1 MAADPDSLNEHQ
13 VRRLR
18 VTCQCIDRSLSEIEG
33 ILNESQSRAA
43 FPNYA
48 ADLPPAQRKTI
59 EDYIARVRARLIQ
72 VLDGQGIVVGPPGIP
87 VSRAVRGRLY
97 SIDIAAE
104 ELKPKYMRGYGA
116 VSDATATELNGI
128 AGELQGLVAR
138 LDQYLAG
145 GAGQDFRE
153 RLQRL
158 EGAGNDLGL
167 LSRIECIVTE
177 RGLVEFRGTIAS
189 ILDRAEDRSFEIAV
203 FGRVSSGKSSLLN
216 AALDTDV
223 LPVGVTPVTAV
234 PTRITH
240 GEKPSLTVSFTD
252 APAQSF
258 AIARLGEFA
267 TEQQNPGNARHVTR
281 ITVTIPAPRLAN
293 GVSFV
298 DTPGLGSLATSG
310 AAETLAYLPK
320 CDLGVVLIDA
330 GSTLTD
336 GDVRTILALQEA
348 AIPARV
354 LLSKSDLL
362 DRSDCEKTIKYV
374 KQHIVSETAL
384 DLPVHPV
391 SVRPSHRILLDR
403 WFGNEILPLYS
414 HSQELRAAS
423 LQRKIGMLK
432 ESVVF
437 VLRTKIQRSRHESPG
452 TQEATHE
459 VEARLRRA
467 TGFIEETRSACER
480 GADAMAGNV
489 PAIYSAAAASM
500 MNARSKDA
508 DAGIGTEDV
517 IRTAVLLEVQER
529 AKNVQSLVE
538 TLALRLQD
546 ELVKS
551 AADLGIADMPG
562 DDEFPSL
569 VRGMPVF
576 DPGTI
581 HITALKSSY
590 AALLGRRFEEE
601 QMLRDI
607 RQQLSGSFEPAL
619 ASYIKVLNEWMKQ
632 TTGQMGRKF
641 ETYAERYR
649 AQAEQSPHG
658 LELSPDEVRAIEGD
672 LKMLEIPGSDD
683 ETSDTGKPFP

>member
-1 MAADPDSLNEHQ
+1 VAADPDSLNEHQ

-33 ILNESQSRAA
+33 ILNESASRAA
-43 FPNYA
+43 FPTYA

-59 EDYIARVRARLIQ
+59 EDYIARVRARLIR
-72 VLDGQGIVVGPPGIP
+72 VLDGQGIVVSPPGIP

-116 VSDATATELNGI
+116 VSDVVATELNGI

-138 LDQYLAG
+138 LDQYLSG

-167 LSRIECIVTE
+167 LSRIERIVTE
-177 RGLVEFRGTIAS
+177 QGLVEFRGTIAS

-252 APAQSF
+252 APAQSV

-362 DRSDCEKTIKYV
+362 DRSDCEKTIEYV
-374 KQHIVSETAL
+374 KQHIVSETGL

-423 LQRKIGMLK
+423 LQRKIGMLR

-452 TQEATHE
+452 TQEVTHE

-500 MNARSKDA
+500 MNAGSKDA
-508 DAGIGTEDV
+508 EAGIAAEDV
-517 IRTAVLLEVQER
+517 IRTAVLREVQER
-529 AKNVQSLVE
+529 AKHVQSLVE

-551 AADLGIADMPG
+551 AADLGIADRPG

-581 HITALKSSY
+581 RVTALKSSY
-590 AALLGRRFEEE
+590 AALLGKKFAEDQLARH
-601 QMLRDI
+601 I
-607 RQQLSGSFEPAL
+607 RQQLGGSFEPAL
-619 ASYIKVLNEWMKQ
+619 ASYIKVLKEWMRQ
-632 TTGQMGRKF
+632 TTGQLGRSF
-641 ETYAERYR
+641 ESYAERYR

-658 LELSPDEVRAIEGD
+658 PELSPDEVRGIEED
-672 LKMLEIPGSDD
+672 LKMLEASVMM
-683 ETSDTGKPFP
+683 